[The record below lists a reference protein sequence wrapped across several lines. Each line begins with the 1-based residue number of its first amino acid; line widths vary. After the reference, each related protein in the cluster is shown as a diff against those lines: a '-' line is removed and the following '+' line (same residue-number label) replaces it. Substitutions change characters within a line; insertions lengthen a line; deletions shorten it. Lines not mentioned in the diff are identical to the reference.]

1 MNKLDCEKLKD
12 RSWSSISIVYISWDE
27 EYMKNS
33 LKLKHYS
40 HVQYIVFHEYECECL
55 RKVVISGLPRLR
67 IIRIGQYALG
77 NLSFVEISS

>member
-12 RSWSSISIVYISWDE
+12 RSWSSISITKLGWDE

-40 HVQYIVFHEYECECL
+40 HVQYIVFHEYECEYL

-67 IIRIGQYALG
+67 IIRIGQHALR
-77 NLSFVEISS
+77 NSRYVEISS